1 MRLSRFSYN
10 ISTLIVLLVTF
21 SACTSVTPSFSQNV
35 NYTDGRSITREVEA
49 VHGLIAEKPLDALLR
64 AKRLTLYTER
74 TDEINT
80 LYQDAQSAVG
90 ELFFKAVENGTWDE
104 ALKIFRSLAALGHT
118 PTQWSEQ
125 KLIAAQRDKWKEK
138 KFDALIQDIARLSG
152 GVHDAPS
159 LETVRKMMKG
169 TVTVWVDRGMT
180 IEKGLGR
187 ADRMIGSGFFI
198 DANGYLITNYHV
210 IQSEVDPEYE
220 GFSRVYIKR
229 AENPTVR
236 IPAKVVGWDTIFDL
250 ALLKTEI
257 NPEVYFQLGSSE
269 DLNIGSRIYAI
280 GSPAGLEQTLTS
292 GIVSAQNR
300 RLLSLGSVLQI
311 DAPVNH
317 GSSGGP
323 IIDEAGRVQAIVFAG
338 LERNEGL
345 NFAIPVELLRLIL
358 PQLYAG
364 GETVHAW
371 MSCYGVSVKE
381 SPQQVAG
388 TELVYAVPGSSASVI
403 PAGAVI
409 THLNGRAV
417 PSLEAL
423 QAELMRLS
431 AGTIVKVSGY
441 APLHTP
447 STNDARSSGSGTDT
461 AGTTGNANV
470 STVPDADNRATGT
483 GKVNVSTA
491 PDAIGNSGNSA
502 SGIAHISTGNN
513 PSDTNIS
520 TGDTAGATS
529 DAAGN
534 MGRMERHE
542 HRWEKTRQDWYVQLE
557 ARPKQPAEQVYRK
570 DSRARAM
577 LPVYGIYLESAG
589 GKKSFRITEVIP
601 GSYADETGFS
611 AGDYLEIH
619 KMEVQKAEEALFT
632 RIYTKRRK
640 SAYIDTF
647 IDIWAYL
654 DNPSYF

>member
-1 MRLSRFSYN
+1 MRLGRFLYN
-10 ISTLIVLLVTF
+10 ISALIVLLVTF
-21 SACTSVTPSFSQNV
+21 GACTSVTPSFSQSV
-35 NYTDGRSITREVEA
+35 NYADGRSVTREIEA
-49 VHGLIAEKPLDALLR
+49 VRGLIAEKPLEALLR
-64 AKRLTLYTER
+64 AKRLTLYTEH

-80 LYQDAQSAVG
+80 LYQDSKSAV
-90 ELFFKAVENGTWDE
+90 EEVFFKAVENGTWDE
-104 ALKIFRSLAALGHT
+104 ALKIFRSLTALGHT
-118 PTQWSEQ
+118 PAQWSEQ

-138 KFDALIQDIARLSG
+138 KFDALIQDTARLSG

-236 IPAKVVGWDTIFDL
+236 IPAKVVGWDTTFDL

-381 SPQQVAG
+381 SPQQAAG

-417 PSLEAL
+417 PCLEAL
-423 QAELMRLS
+423 QVELMRLS

-441 APLHTP
+441 APLHTS
-447 STNDARSSGSGTDT
+447 STNDARSSGSDADT

-470 STVPDADNRATGT
+470 ST
-483 GKVNVSTA
+483 A
-491 PDAIGNSGNSA
+491 PDAIGSSGNSA
-502 SGIAHISTGNN
+502 VGTTH
-513 PSDTNIS
+513 IS

-529 DAAGN
+529 DAADN
-534 MGRMERHE
+534 MGGAERKE

-557 ARPKQPAEQVYRK
+557 ARPEQPAELVYRK

-577 LPVYGIYLESAG
+577 LPAYGMYLESAG

-640 SAYIDTF
+640 SAYLDTF
-647 IDIWAYL
+647 MDIWAYL

>member
-1 MRLSRFSYN
+1 MRLSRFSFN
-10 ISTLIVLLVTF
+10 ISALIVLVVTF
-21 SACTSVTPSFSQNV
+21 DACTSVTPSFSQSV
-35 NYTDGRSITREVEA
+35 DYTDGRSVTREIEA
-49 VHGLIAEKPLDALLR
+49 VRALIAEKPLDALLR
-64 AKRLTLYTER
+64 AKRLTLYTES
-74 TDEINT
+74 TGETNT
-80 LYQDAQSAVG
+80 LYQEVKSAV
-90 ELFFKAVENGTWDE
+90 EALFFKDVENGEWED
-104 ALKIFRSLAALGHT
+104 ALKLFRSLTALGEA
-118 PTQWSEQ
+118 PVQWTEQ
-125 KLIAAQRDKWKEK
+125 KLVSAQRNKWKEK
-138 KFDALIQDIARLSG
+138 KFDALIQATVRLSDRG
-152 GVHDAPS
+152 HDAPS
-159 LETVRKMMKG
+159 LETVREMMKG

-180 IEKGLGR
+180 IKKGLGM

-381 SPQQVAG
+381 SPQQEAG

-423 QAELMRLS
+423 QAELMRLA
-431 AGTIVKVSGY
+431 AGTIVKISGY
-441 APLHTP
+441 APLHT
-447 STNDARSSGSGTDT
+447 SAASGVLSPGTGTDA
-461 AGTTGNANV
+461 AGSTGNR
-470 STVPDADNRATGT
+470 AD
-483 GKVNVSTA
+483 STA
-491 PDAIGNSGNSA
+491 PDAIGNSGNSEA
-502 SGIAHISTGNN
+502 GIAHISTG
-513 PSDTNIS
+513 DTV
-520 TGDTAGATS
+520 GAPS

-534 MGRMERHE
+534 VGRAEWSE

-640 SAYIDTF
+640 SAYLDTF
-647 IDIWAYL
+647 MDIWAYL

>member
-1 MRLSRFSYN
+1 MRLGRFLYN
-10 ISTLIVLLVTF
+10 ISALIVLLVTF
-21 SACTSVTPSFSQNV
+21 GACTSVTPSFSQSV
-35 NYTDGRSITREVEA
+35 NYADGRSVTREIEA
-49 VHGLIAEKPLDALLR
+49 VRGLIAEKPLDALLR

-80 LYQDAQSAVG
+80 LYQDSKSAVE

-104 ALKIFRSLAALGHT
+104 ALKIFRSLTALGHT
-118 PTQWSEQ
+118 PAQWSEER
-125 KLIAAQRDKWKEK
+125 LVSAQRNKWKEK
-138 KFDALIQDIARLSG
+138 KFDALIQDTARLSG

-236 IPAKVVGWDTIFDL
+236 IPAKVVGWDTTFDL

-381 SPQQVAG
+381 SPQQTAG

-417 PSLEAL
+417 PCLEAL

-441 APLHTP
+441 APLHTS
-447 STNDARSSGSGTDT
+447 STNDARSSGSDADT

-470 STVPDADNRATGT
+470 ST
-483 GKVNVSTA
+483 A
-491 PDAIGNSGNSA
+491 PDAIGSSGNSA
-502 SGIAHISTGNN
+502 VGTAH
-513 PSDTNIS
+513 IS

-529 DAAGN
+529 DAADN
-534 MGRMERHE
+534 MGGAERKE

-557 ARPKQPAEQVYRK
+557 ARPEQPAELVYRK

-577 LPVYGIYLESAG
+577 LPAYGMYLESAG

-640 SAYIDTF
+640 SAYLDTF
-647 IDIWAYL
+647 MDIWAYL

>member
-1 MRLSRFSYN
+1 MRQSRFLYN
-10 ISTLIVLLVTF
+10 ISANISALVVLMVLF
-21 SACTSVTPSFSQNV
+21 GIFGACTSVTPSFSQNV
-35 NYTDGRSITREVEA
+35 DYTDGRSVIREIETVRS
-49 VHGLIAEKPLDALLR
+49 LIPEKPLDALLR
-64 AKRLTLYTER
+64 AQRLMLYSKNN
-74 TDEINT
+74 DET
-80 LYQDAQSAVG
+80 SVLYQEAHSAA
-90 ELFFKAVENGTWDE
+90 EKLFFKVVESGAWEE
-104 ALKIFRSLAALGHT
+104 AFKLFRSLTALGES
-118 PTQWSEQ
+118 PAQWTEQ
-125 KLIAAQRDKWKEK
+125 KLISAQRNKWKEK
-138 KFDALIQDIARLSG
+138 KFDALLQDTARLSD
-152 GVHDAPS
+152 GVNDAPS

-198 DANGYLITNYHV
+198 DANGYIITNYHV

-220 GFSRVYIKR
+220 GYSRVYIKR

-371 MSCYGVSVKE
+371 MSCYGVSVKA
-381 SPQQVAG
+381 SPQQEAG
-388 TELVYAVPGSSASVI
+388 TELVYAVPSSSAAVI

-417 PSLEAL
+417 PNLEAL
-423 QAELMRLS
+423 QSELMRLS

-441 APLHTP
+441 APV
-447 STNDARSSGSGTDT
+447 NDPTATGVVSAATDT
-461 AGTTGNANV
+461 AGSSASGTTDSSIANTAGSAATGAAGRLSDTGNKAIDTN
-470 STVPDADNRATGT
+470 TATGT
-483 GKVNVSTA
+483 
-491 PDAIGNSGNSA
+491 SGNASA
-502 SGIAHISTGNN
+502 
-513 PSDTNIS
+513 
-520 TGDTAGATS
+520 GDTARAMGGAIGT
-529 DAAGN
+529 
-534 MGRMERHE
+534 MGRAELGE

-557 ARPKQPAEQVYRK
+557 ARPKHPAELVYRK
-570 DSRARAM
+570 DNRARTM

-589 GKKSFRITEVIP
+589 GRKSFRITGVIP
-601 GSYADETGFS
+601 GSYADEAGFS
-611 AGDYLEIH
+611 AGDYLEIRD
-619 KMEVQKAEEALFT
+619 MEVQKAEEALFT

-640 SAYIDTF
+640 SAYLDTF
-647 IDIWAYL
+647 MDIWAYL

>member
-1 MRLSRFSYN
+1 MRLGRFSYN
-10 ISTLIVLLVTF
+10 ISALIVLLVTF
-21 SACTSVTPSFSQNV
+21 GACTSVTPSFSQSV
-35 NYTDGRSITREVEA
+35 NYADGRSVTREIEA
-49 VHGLIAEKPLDALLR
+49 VRGLIAEQPLDALLR

-80 LYQDAQSAVG
+80 LYQDSKSAVE

-104 ALKIFRSLAALGHT
+104 ALKIFRSLTALGHT
-118 PTQWSEQ
+118 PAQWSEE
-125 KLIAAQRDKWKEK
+125 KLVSAQRNKWKEK
-138 KFDALIQDIARLSG
+138 KFDALIQDTARLSG

-236 IPAKVVGWDTIFDL
+236 IPAKVVGWDTTFDL

-381 SPQQVAG
+381 SPQQTAG

-441 APLHTP
+441 APLHTS
-447 STNDARSSGSGTDT
+447 STNDARPSGSGADT
-461 AGTTGNANV
+461 TGTTGNANV
-470 STVPDADNRATGT
+470 ST
-483 GKVNVSTA
+483 A
-491 PDAIGNSGNSA
+491 PDAIGSSGNSA
-502 SGIAHISTGNN
+502 VGTAH
-513 PSDTNIS
+513 IS

-529 DAAGN
+529 DAVGN
-534 MGRMERHE
+534 MSGAERKE

-557 ARPKQPAEQVYRK
+557 TRPEQPAELVYRK

-577 LPVYGIYLESAG
+577 LPVYGMYLESAG

-640 SAYIDTF
+640 SAYLDTF
-647 IDIWAYL
+647 MDIWAYL

>member
-1 MRLSRFSYN
+1 MRLGRFLYN
-10 ISTLIVLLVTF
+10 ISALIVLLVTF
-21 SACTSVTPSFSQNV
+21 GACTSVTPSFSQSV
-35 NYTDGRSITREVEA
+35 NYADGRSVTREIEA
-49 VHGLIAEKPLDALLR
+49 VRGLIAEKPLEALLR
-64 AKRLTLYTER
+64 AKRLTLYTEH

-80 LYQDAQSAVG
+80 LYQDSKSAV
-90 ELFFKAVENGTWDE
+90 EEVFFKAVENGTWDE
-104 ALKIFRSLAALGHT
+104 ALKIFRSLTVLGHT
-118 PTQWSEQ
+118 PAQWSEQ

-138 KFDALIQDIARLSG
+138 KFDALIQDTARLSG

-236 IPAKVVGWDTIFDL
+236 IPAKVVGWDTTFDL

-257 NPEVYFQLGSSE
+257 NPEVYFQLASSE

-323 IIDEAGRVQAIVFAG
+323 LIDEAGRVQAIVFAG

-381 SPQQVAG
+381 SPQQAAG

-417 PSLEAL
+417 PCLEAL

-441 APLHTP
+441 APLHTS
-447 STNDARSSGSGTDT
+447 STNDARSSGSDADT

-470 STVPDADNRATGT
+470 ST
-483 GKVNVSTA
+483 A
-491 PDAIGNSGNSA
+491 PDAIGSSGNSA
-502 SGIAHISTGNN
+502 VGTTH
-513 PSDTNIS
+513 IS

-534 MGRMERHE
+534 MGGAERKE

-557 ARPKQPAEQVYRK
+557 TRPEQPAELVYRK

-577 LPVYGIYLESAG
+577 LPAYGMYLESAG

-611 AGDYLEIH
+611 AGDYLEIY

-640 SAYIDTF
+640 SAYLDTF
-647 IDIWAYL
+647 MDIWAYL

>member
-1 MRLSRFSYN
+1 
-10 ISTLIVLLVTF
+10 
-21 SACTSVTPSFSQNV
+21 
-35 NYTDGRSITREVEA
+35 
-49 VHGLIAEKPLDALLR
+49 
-64 AKRLTLYTER
+64 
-74 TDEINT
+74 
-80 LYQDAQSAVG
+80 
-90 ELFFKAVENGTWDE
+90 
-104 ALKIFRSLAALGHT
+104 
-118 PTQWSEQ
+118 
-125 KLIAAQRDKWKEK
+125 
-138 KFDALIQDIARLSG
+138 
-152 GVHDAPS
+152 
-159 LETVRKMMKG
+159 
-169 TVTVWVDRGMT
+169 
-180 IEKGLGR
+180 
-187 ADRMIGSGFFI
+187 MIGSGFFI

-236 IPAKVVGWDTIFDL
+236 IPAKVVGWDTTFDL

-381 SPQQVAG
+381 SPQQAAG

-441 APLHTP
+441 APLHTS
-447 STNDARSSGSGTDT
+447 STNDARPSGSGADT
-461 AGTTGNANV
+461 TGTTGNANV
-470 STVPDADNRATGT
+470 ST
-483 GKVNVSTA
+483 A
-491 PDAIGNSGNSA
+491 PDAIGSSGNSA
-502 SGIAHISTGNN
+502 VGTTH
-513 PSDTNIS
+513 IS

-534 MGRMERHE
+534 MGGAERKE

-557 ARPKQPAEQVYRK
+557 TRPEQPAELVYRK

-577 LPVYGIYLESAG
+577 LPAYGMYLESAG

-640 SAYIDTF
+640 SAYLDTF
-647 IDIWAYL
+647 MDIWAYL

>member
-1 MRLSRFSYN
+1 MRLGRFLYN
-10 ISTLIVLLVTF
+10 ISALIVLLVTF
-21 SACTSVTPSFSQNV
+21 GACTSVTPSFSQSV
-35 NYTDGRSITREVEA
+35 NYADGRSVTREIEA
-49 VHGLIAEKPLDALLR
+49 VRGLIAEKPLDALLR

-80 LYQDAQSAVG
+80 LYQDSKSAV
-90 ELFFKAVENGTWDE
+90 EEVFFKAVENGTWDE
-104 ALKIFRSLAALGHT
+104 ALKIFRSLTVLGHT
-118 PTQWSEQ
+118 PVQWSEQ

-138 KFDALIQDIARLSG
+138 KFDALIQDTARLSG

-236 IPAKVVGWDTIFDL
+236 IPAKVVGWDTTFDL

-381 SPQQVAG
+381 SPQQTAG

-441 APLHTP
+441 APLHTS
-447 STNDARSSGSGTDT
+447 STNDARPSGSGADT
-461 AGTTGNANV
+461 TGTTGNANV
-470 STVPDADNRATGT
+470 ST
-483 GKVNVSTA
+483 A
-491 PDAIGNSGNSA
+491 PDAIGSSGNSA
-502 SGIAHISTGNN
+502 VGTTH
-513 PSDTNIS
+513 IS

-529 DAAGN
+529 DAADN
-534 MGRMERHE
+534 MGGAERKE

-557 ARPKQPAEQVYRK
+557 ARSKQPAELVYRK

-577 LPVYGIYLESAG
+577 LPVYGMYLESAG

-640 SAYIDTF
+640 SAYLDTF

>member
-1 MRLSRFSYN
+1 MRLIRFSYN
-10 ISTLIVLLVTF
+10 ISVLIVLVVTF
-21 SACTSVTPSFSQNV
+21 GACTSVTSSFPQSI
-35 NYTDGRSITREVEA
+35 NYTDGRSVIREIEA
-49 VHGLIAEKPLDALLR
+49 IRGLIAEKPLDALLQT
-64 AKRLTLYTER
+64 KRLLLYSESTG
-74 TDEINT
+74 EINA
-80 LYQDAQSAVG
+80 LYQESKSAV
-90 ELFFKAVENGTWDE
+90 EKLFFEAVENGTWDE
-104 ALKIFRSLAALGHT
+104 ALKIFRSLTALGHT
-118 PTQWSEQ
+118 PAQWSEQ
-125 KLIAAQRDKWKEK
+125 KLIAAQRDKWKTK
-138 KFDALIQDIARLSG
+138 KFDALIQDIARLSD

-220 GFSRVYIKR
+220 GYSRVYIKR

-371 MSCYGVSVKE
+371 MSCYGVSAKE
-381 SPQQVAG
+381 SPQQDAG

-417 PSLEAL
+417 PTLEAL
-423 QAELMRLS
+423 QSDLMRLS

-441 APLHTP
+441 APVHAP
-447 STNDARSSGSGTDT
+447 AAISSGSDIAANISTAPNAAGRLDTDT
-461 AGTTGNANV
+461 AGCIGNANV
-470 STVPDADNRATGT
+470 
-483 GKVNVSTA
+483 
-491 PDAIGNSGNSA
+491 
-502 SGIAHISTGNN
+502 
-513 PSDTNIS
+513 S
-520 TGDTAGATS
+520 TGDTAGAMS
-529 DAAGN
+529 DSAGN
-534 MGRMERHE
+534 RSRVERSE

-557 ARPKQPAEQVYRK
+557 SRPKQPAELVYRK
-570 DSRARAM
+570 DSRARTM

-611 AGDYLEIH
+611 AGDYLEIRS
-619 KMEVQKAEEALFT
+619 MEVQKDEEALFT

-640 SAYIDTF
+640 SAYLDTF

>member
-1 MRLSRFSYN
+1 MRLSRFLYN
-10 ISTLIVLLVTF
+10 ISVLIVLLVTF
-21 SACTSVTPSFSQNV
+21 GACTSVTPAFSQSV
-35 NYTDGRSITREVEA
+35 NYTDGRSVIREIEA
-49 VHGLIAEKPLDALLR
+49 VRGLIAEKPLDALLR

-80 LYQDAQSAVG
+80 LYQDAQSAVE
-90 ELFFKAVENGTWDE
+90 ELFFRAVENGTWDE
-104 ALKIFRSLAALGHT
+104 ALKIFRSLTALGHT
-118 PTQWSEQ
+118 PAQWTEHR
-125 KLIAAQRDKWKEK
+125 LIAAQRDKWKEK
-138 KFDALIQDIARLSG
+138 KFDALIQDIARLSD

-236 IPAKVVGWDTIFDL
+236 IPAKVVGWDTTFDL

-364 GETVHAW
+364 GETVHA
-371 MSCYGVSVKE
+371 
-381 SPQQVAG
+381 
-388 TELVYAVPGSSASVI
+388 
-403 PAGAVI
+403 
-409 THLNGRAV
+409 
-417 PSLEAL
+417 
-423 QAELMRLS
+423 
-431 AGTIVKVSGY
+431 
-441 APLHTP
+441 
-447 STNDARSSGSGTDT
+447 
-461 AGTTGNANV
+461 
-470 STVPDADNRATGT
+470 
-483 GKVNVSTA
+483 
-491 PDAIGNSGNSA
+491 
-502 SGIAHISTGNN
+502 
-513 PSDTNIS
+513 
-520 TGDTAGATS
+520 
-529 DAAGN
+529 
-534 MGRMERHE
+534 
-542 HRWEKTRQDWYVQLE
+542 
-557 ARPKQPAEQVYRK
+557 
-570 DSRARAM
+570 
-577 LPVYGIYLESAG
+577 
-589 GKKSFRITEVIP
+589 
-601 GSYADETGFS
+601 
-611 AGDYLEIH
+611 
-619 KMEVQKAEEALFT
+619 
-632 RIYTKRRK
+632 
-640 SAYIDTF
+640 
-647 IDIWAYL
+647 
-654 DNPSYF
+654 

>member
-1 MRLSRFSYN
+1 MRLSRFSFN
-10 ISTLIVLLVTF
+10 IYALIVLVVTF
-21 SACTSVTPSFSQNV
+21 DACTSVTPSFSQSV
-35 NYTDGRSITREVEA
+35 DYTDGRSVTREIEA
-49 VHGLIAEKPLDALLR
+49 VRALIAEKPLDALLR
-64 AKRLTLYTER
+64 AKRLTLYTES
-74 TDEINT
+74 TGETNT
-80 LYQDAQSAVG
+80 LYQESKSAV
-90 ELFFKAVENGTWDE
+90 EALFFKDVENGEWED
-104 ALKIFRSLAALGHT
+104 ALKLFRSLTALGEA
-118 PTQWSEQ
+118 PVQWTEQ
-125 KLIAAQRDKWKEK
+125 KLVSAQRNKWKEK
-138 KFDALIQDIARLSG
+138 KFDALIQATARLSDG
-152 GVHDAPS
+152 GHDAPS

-180 IEKGLGR
+180 IKKGLGM

-381 SPQQVAG
+381 SPQQEAG

-423 QAELMRLS
+423 QTELMRL
-431 AGTIVKVSGY
+431 ATGTIVKISGY
-441 APLHTP
+441 APLHT
-447 STNDARSSGSGTDT
+447 SAASGVLSHGTGTDA
-461 AGTTGNANV
+461 AGSTGNR
-470 STVPDADNRATGT
+470 AD
-483 GKVNVSTA
+483 STA
-491 PDAIGNSGNSA
+491 PDAIGNSGNSEA
-502 SGIAHISTGNN
+502 GIAHISTG
-513 PSDTNIS
+513 DTVG
-520 TGDTAGATS
+520 TTS
-529 DAAGN
+529 EAAGN
-534 MGRMERHE
+534 MGGAEQRE

-640 SAYIDTF
+640 SAYLDTF
-647 IDIWAYL
+647 MDIWAYL

>member
-1 MRLSRFSYN
+1 MRVSRFSYN
-10 ISTLIVLLVTF
+10 ISALIVLLVTF
-21 SACTSVTPSFSQNV
+21 GACTSVTPSFPQSV
-35 NYTDGRSITREVEA
+35 NYTDGRSVTREIEA
-49 VHGLIAEKPLDALLR
+49 VRGLIAEKPLDGLLR

-80 LYQDAQSAVG
+80 LYQDAQSAVE
-90 ELFFKAVENGTWDE
+90 ELFFKTVENGTWDE
-104 ALKIFRSLAALGHT
+104 ALKIFRSLTALGYT
-118 PTQWSEQ
+118 PAQWSEQ
-125 KLIAAQRDKWKEK
+125 KVIAAQRAKWKEK
-138 KFDALIQDIARLSG
+138 KFDALIQDTARLSG

-236 IPAKVVGWDTIFDL
+236 IPAKVVGWDTTFDL

-300 RLLSLGSVLQI
+300 RFLSLGSVLQI

-381 SPQQVAG
+381 TPQQAAG

-403 PAGAVI
+403 PAGTVI

-447 STNDARSSGSGTDT
+447 STNDARPSGSGAD
-461 AGTTGNANV
+461 AAATTGNA
-470 STVPDADNRATGT
+470 
-483 GKVNVSTA
+483 NVSTA
-491 PDAIGNSGNSA
+491 PDAIGNSGNSVA
-502 SGIAHISTGNN
+502 GTAHISTG
-513 PSDTNIS
+513 DM
-520 TGDTAGATS
+520 AGSTS

-534 MGRMERHE
+534 MGGTERNE

-557 ARPKQPAEQVYRK
+557 ARSKQPAELVYRK
-570 DSRARAM
+570 DSHARAM
-577 LPVYGIYLESAG
+577 LPVYGMYLESAG

-640 SAYIDTF
+640 SAYLDTF
-647 IDIWAYL
+647 MDIWAYL

>member
-1 MRLSRFSYN
+1 MRLSRVLYK
-10 ISTLIVLLVTF
+10 ISSLSIVLLFTF
-21 SACTSVTPSFSQNV
+21 GACASVTPSFPPSID
-35 NYTDGRSITREVEA
+35 YTDGRSVIREIETVRS
-49 VHGLIAEKPLDALLR
+49 LIAEKPLEALLR
-64 AKRLTLYTER
+64 AKRLTLYSESSN
-74 TDEINT
+74 EISS
-80 LYQDAQSAVG
+80 LYREAETATQK
-90 ELFFKAVENGTWDE
+90 LFFDAVENATWEE
-104 ALKIFRSLAALGHT
+104 ALKIFRSLTALGHT
-118 PTQWSEQ
+118 PEQWSEQ
-125 KLIAAQRDKWKEK
+125 KLTTAQREQWKEK
-138 KFDALIQDIARLSG
+138 KFDALIQNTARPSDG
-152 GVHDAPS
+152 MNDAPS
-159 LETVRKMMKG
+159 LETVRRMMQG
-169 TVTVWVDRGMT
+169 VVTVWVDRGMT

-198 DANGYLITNYHV
+198 DANGYLITNHHV

-220 GFSRVYIKR
+220 GYSRVYIKLP
-229 AENPTVR
+229 ENPTVR

-269 DLNIGSRIYAI
+269 DLNTGSRIYAI

-371 MSCYGVSVKE
+371 MSCYGISVKE
-381 SPQQVAG
+381 SPQQEAG
-388 TELVYAVPGSSASVI
+388 TELVYAVPGSSASAV
-403 PAGAVI
+403 PTGALI

-417 PSLEAL
+417 PNLEAL
-423 QAELMRLS
+423 QSELMRLS
-431 AGTIVKVSGY
+431 AGTIVKLSGY
-441 APLHTP
+441 EPAKGKVF
-447 STNDARSSGSGTDT
+447 SSGSGTD
-461 AGTTGNANV
+461 
-470 STVPDADNRATGT
+470 
-483 GKVNVSTA
+483 
-491 PDAIGNSGNSA
+491 AIGSSG
-502 SGIAHISTGNN
+502 GVVGNVGTAVN
-513 PSDTNIS
+513 R
-520 TGDTAGATS
+520 TGDTAGSTGNTIGS
-529 DAAGN
+529 SGTTGDVTGGAGQEDHSW
-534 MGRMERHE
+534 G
-542 HRWEKTRQDWYVQLE
+542 KTRQDWYVQLE
-557 ARPKQPAEQVYRK
+557 ARPQQPAELVYRK

-577 LPVYGIYLESAG
+577 LPLYGIYLESAG
-589 GKKSFRITEVIP
+589 GKKAFRITDVIP

-611 AGDYLEIH
+611 AGDYLEIRT
-619 KMEVQKAEEALFT
+619 MEVQKAQEAVYT
-632 RIYTKRRK
+632 QIYTKRRK
-640 SAYIDTF
+640 SAYLDTF

>member
-1 MRLSRFSYN
+1 MRLGRFLYN
-10 ISTLIVLLVTF
+10 ISALIVLLVTF
-21 SACTSVTPSFSQNV
+21 GACTSVTPSFSQSV
-35 NYTDGRSITREVEA
+35 NYADGRSVTREIEA
-49 VHGLIAEKPLDALLR
+49 VRGLIAEKPLDALLR

-80 LYQDAQSAVG
+80 LYQDSKSAVE
-90 ELFFKAVENGTWDE
+90 ELFFKAVENGIWDE
-104 ALKIFRSLAALGHT
+104 ALKIFRSLTVLGHT
-118 PTQWSEQ
+118 PAQWSEE
-125 KLIAAQRDKWKEK
+125 KLVSAQRDKWKEK
-138 KFDALIQDIARLSG
+138 KFDALIQDTVRLSD

-236 IPAKVVGWDTIFDL
+236 IPAKVVGWDTTFDL

-381 SPQQVAG
+381 SPQQTAG

-403 PAGAVI
+403 PAGALI

-441 APLHTP
+441 APLHTS
-447 STNDARSSGSGTDT
+447 STNDARPSGSGADT
-461 AGTTGNANV
+461 TGTTGNANV
-470 STVPDADNRATGT
+470 ST
-483 GKVNVSTA
+483 A
-491 PDAIGNSGNSA
+491 PDAIGSSGNSA
-502 SGIAHISTGNN
+502 VGTTH
-513 PSDTNIS
+513 IS

-529 DAAGN
+529 DAADN
-534 MGRMERHE
+534 MGGAERKE

-557 ARPKQPAEQVYRK
+557 ARPEQPAELVYRK

-577 LPVYGIYLESAG
+577 LPAYGMYLESAG

-640 SAYIDTF
+640 SAYLDTF
-647 IDIWAYL
+647 MDIWAYL

>member
-1 MRLSRFSYN
+1 MKRPSLLLS
-10 ISTLIVLLVTF
+10 VLLIELVCF
-21 SACTSVTPSFSQNV
+21 CSCTTVTPPSSV
-35 NYTDGRSITREVEA
+35 DYTDGRSVIREIETVRD
-49 VHGLIAEKPLDALLR
+49 LIEEKPLEALLR
-64 AKRLTLYTER
+64 AKRLTLYSESM
-74 TDEINT
+74 DDINV
-80 LYQDAQSAVG
+80 LYQETELAV
-90 ELFFKAVENGTWDE
+90 EKLFFDAVDNGTWAE
-104 ALKIFRSLAALGHT
+104 ALKIFRSLAALGNA

-125 KLIAAQRDKWKEK
+125 KLMSAQRDKWKEK
-138 KFDALIQDIARLSG
+138 KFDALIQDTVRLSG

-169 TVTVWVDRGMT
+169 VVTVWVDRGMT

-220 GFSRVYIKR
+220 GYSRVYVKL

-236 IPAKVVGWDTIFDL
+236 IPAKVVGWDTVFDL

-269 DLNIGSRIYAI
+269 DLNTGSRIYAI

-358 PQLYAG
+358 PQLYTG
-364 GETVHAW
+364 GEIVHAW

-381 SPQQVAG
+381 APQQVAG
-388 TELVYAVPGSSASVI
+388 TELVYAVPGSSASAI
-403 PAGAVI
+403 PVGALI

-417 PSLEAL
+417 PDLEAL

-431 AGTIVKVSGY
+431 AGTIVKLSGY
-441 APLHTP
+441 APIPAGIANEAHASALDVD
-447 STNDARSSGSGTDT
+447 TNRS
-461 AGTTGNANV
+461 
-470 STVPDADNRATGT
+470 ADNAMKMTGE
-483 GKVNVSTA
+483 A
-491 PDAIGNSGNSA
+491 ADSG
-502 SGIAHISTGNN
+502 
-513 PSDTNIS
+513 
-520 TGDTAGATS
+520 AGAQQ
-529 DAAGN
+529 
-534 MGRMERHE
+534 RE
-542 HRWEKTRQDWYVQLE
+542 HSWDKTRQDWYVQLE
-557 ARPKQPAEQVYRK
+557 VRPQQPAELVYQK
-570 DSRARAM
+570 DSCARAM
-577 LPVYGIYLESAG
+577 LPLYGIYLESAG
-589 GKKSFRITEVIP
+589 GKKKFRITDVIP

-619 KMEVQKAEEALFT
+619 KMEVQKDEEAVYT
-632 RIYTKRRK
+632 QIYTKRRK
-640 SAYIDTF
+640 SAYLDTF

>member
-1 MRLSRFSYN
+1 MRLGRFSYN
-10 ISTLIVLLVTF
+10 ISALIVLLVTF
-21 SACTSVTPSFSQNV
+21 GACTSVTPSFSQSV
-35 NYTDGRSITREVEA
+35 NYADGRSVTREIEA
-49 VHGLIAEKPLDALLR
+49 VRGLIAEKPLDALLR

-80 LYQDAQSAVG
+80 LYQDSKSAVE

-104 ALKIFRSLAALGHT
+104 ALKIFRSLTALGHT
-118 PTQWSEQ
+118 PAQWSEE
-125 KLIAAQRDKWKEK
+125 KLVSAQRNKWKEK
-138 KFDALIQDIARLSG
+138 KFDALIQDTARLSG

-236 IPAKVVGWDTIFDL
+236 IPAKVVGWDTTFDL

-381 SPQQVAG
+381 SPQQAAG

-417 PSLEAL
+417 PCLEAL

-441 APLHTP
+441 APLHTS
-447 STNDARSSGSGTDT
+447 STNDARSSGSDTDT

-470 STVPDADNRATGT
+470 ST
-483 GKVNVSTA
+483 A
-491 PDAIGNSGNSA
+491 PDAIDSSGNSA
-502 SGIAHISTGNN
+502 VGTTH
-513 PSDTNIS
+513 IS

-529 DAAGN
+529 DAVGN
-534 MGRMERHE
+534 MGGAERKE

-557 ARPKQPAEQVYRK
+557 TRPEQPAELVYRK

-577 LPVYGIYLESAG
+577 LPVYGMYLESAG

-640 SAYIDTF
+640 SAYLDTF
-647 IDIWAYL
+647 MDIWAYL

>member
-1 MRLSRFSYN
+1 MRVRLSRFSYN
-10 ISTLIVLLVTF
+10 ISALIVLLVTF
-21 SACTSVTPSFSQNV
+21 GACTSVTPSFPQSV
-35 NYTDGRSITREVEA
+35 NYTDGRSVTREIEA
-49 VHGLIAEKPLDALLR
+49 VRGLIAEKPLDGLLR

-80 LYQDAQSAVG
+80 LYQDAQSAVE
-90 ELFFKAVENGTWDE
+90 ELFFKTVENGTWDE
-104 ALKIFRSLAALGHT
+104 ALKIFRSLTALGYT
-118 PTQWSEQ
+118 PAQWSEQ
-125 KLIAAQRDKWKEK
+125 KVIAAQRAKWKEK
-138 KFDALIQDIARLSG
+138 KFDALIQDTARLSG

-236 IPAKVVGWDTIFDL
+236 IPAKVVGWDTTFDL

-300 RLLSLGSVLQI
+300 RFLSLGSVLQI

-381 SPQQVAG
+381 SPQQAAG

-447 STNDARSSGSGTDT
+447 STNDARPSGSGAD
-461 AGTTGNANV
+461 AAATTGNA
-470 STVPDADNRATGT
+470 
-483 GKVNVSTA
+483 NVSTA
-491 PDAIGNSGNSA
+491 PDAIGSSGNSA
-502 SGIAHISTGNN
+502 SGTDAADNARKVS
-513 PSDTNIS
+513 IS

-534 MGRMERHE
+534 MSGAERSE

-557 ARPKQPAEQVYRK
+557 ARSKQPAELVYRK
-570 DSRARAM
+570 DSHARAM
-577 LPVYGIYLESAG
+577 LPVYGMYLESAG

-640 SAYIDTF
+640 SAYLDTF
-647 IDIWAYL
+647 MDIWAYL

>member
-1 MRLSRFSYN
+1 MRLGRFSYN

-21 SACTSVTPSFSQNV
+21 GACTSVTPSFSQSV
-35 NYTDGRSITREVEA
+35 NYADGRSVTREIEA
-49 VHGLIAEKPLDALLR
+49 VRGLIAEKPLDALLR

-80 LYQDAQSAVG
+80 LYQDSKSAVE

-104 ALKIFRSLAALGHT
+104 ALKIFRSLAVLGHT
-118 PTQWSEQ
+118 PAQWSEE
-125 KLIAAQRDKWKEK
+125 KLVSAQRDKWKEK
-138 KFDALIQDIARLSG
+138 KFDALIQDTARLSG

-236 IPAKVVGWDTIFDL
+236 IPAKVVGWDTTFDL

-381 SPQQVAG
+381 SPQQEAG

-423 QAELMRLS
+423 QAELMRL
-431 AGTIVKVSGY
+431 ATGTIVKISGY
-441 APLHTP
+441 APLHT
-447 STNDARSSGSGTDT
+447 SAASGVLSPGTGTDA
-461 AGTTGNANV
+461 AG
-470 STVPDADNRATGT
+470 
-483 GKVNVSTA
+483 
-491 PDAIGNSGNSA
+491 
-502 SGIAHISTGNN
+502 STGNRA
-513 PSDTNIS
+513 DS
-520 TGDTAGATS
+520 TGDTVGTTS
-529 DAAGN
+529 EAAGN
-534 MGRMERHE
+534 MGGAEQRE
-542 HRWEKTRQDWYVQLE
+542 HRWEKIRQDWYVQLE
-557 ARPKQPAEQVYRK
+557 ARPKQPAELVYQK
-570 DSRARAM
+570 DSKARAM
-577 LPVYGIYLESAG
+577 LPAYGIYLESAG
-589 GKKSFRITEVIP
+589 GKKSFRITEVVP

-640 SAYIDTF
+640 SAYLDTF
-647 IDIWAYL
+647 MDIWAYL

>member
-1 MRLSRFSYN
+1 MRLSRFLYN
-10 ISTLIVLLVTF
+10 ISALIVLLVTF
-21 SACTSVTPSFSQNV
+21 GACTSVTPSFSQSV
-35 NYTDGRSITREVEA
+35 NYTDGRSVIREIEA
-49 VHGLIAEKPLDALLR
+49 VRGLIAEKPLDALLR

-80 LYQDAQSAVG
+80 LYQDSTSAVE
-90 ELFFKAVENGTWDE
+90 ELFFRAVENGTWDE
-104 ALKIFRSLAALGHT
+104 ALKIFRSLTALGHT
-118 PTQWSEQ
+118 PAQWSEE
-125 KLIAAQRDKWKEK
+125 KLVSAQRNKWKEK
-138 KFDALIQDIARLSG
+138 KFDALVQDSARLSD

-229 AENPTVR
+229 AENSTVR
-236 IPAKVVGWDTIFDL
+236 IPAKVVGWDTTFDL

-381 SPQQVAG
+381 SPQQEAG

-403 PAGAVI
+403 PAGTVI

-431 AGTIVKVSGY
+431 AGTIVKISGY
-441 APLHTP
+441 APLHTSSANNAHP
-447 STNDARSSGSGTDT
+447 SGSGTD
-461 AGTTGNANV
+461 AAATTGNANA
-470 STVPDADNRATGT
+470 STM
-483 GKVNVSTA
+483 
-491 PDAIGNSGNSA
+491 PDAIGNMG
-502 SGIAHISTGNN
+502 
-513 PSDTNIS
+513 
-520 TGDTAGATS
+520 GAEQ
-529 DAAGN
+529 G
-534 MGRMERHE
+534 E
-542 HRWEKTRQDWYVQLE
+542 HHWEKTRQDWYVQLE
-557 ARPKQPAEQVYRK
+557 ARPKQPAELVYRK
-570 DSRARAM
+570 DNRARAM
-577 LPVYGIYLESAG
+577 LPVYGMYLESAG
-589 GKKSFRITEVIP
+589 GRKAFRITEVIP

-611 AGDYLEIH
+611 AGDYLEIRD
-619 KMEVQKAEEALFT
+619 MEVQKAEDALFT

-640 SAYIDTF
+640 SAYLDTF
-647 IDIWAYL
+647 MDIWAYL

>member
-1 MRLSRFSYN
+1 MKRSLFLLS
-10 ISTLIVLLVTF
+10 ILLLALF
-21 SACTSVTPSFSQNV
+21 CFYACTTVSPSFPPSV
-35 NYTDGRSITREVEA
+35 DYTDGRSVMREIEV
-49 VHGLIAEKPLDALLR
+49 VRGLMSEKPLDGLLR
-64 AKRLTLYTER
+64 AKRLTLYTES

-80 LYQDAQSAVG
+80 LYQDAQSAVE

-104 ALKIFRSLAALGHT
+104 ALKIFRSLTALGHT
-118 PTQWSEQ
+118 PAQWSEE
-125 KLIAAQRDKWKEK
+125 KLVSAQRNKWKEK
-138 KFDALIQDIARLSG
+138 KFDALIQDTARLSG

-236 IPAKVVGWDTIFDL
+236 IPAKVVGWDTTFDL

-364 GETVHAW
+364 GEIVHAW

-381 SPQQVAG
+381 SPQQAAG

-403 PAGAVI
+403 PAGALI
-409 THLNGRAV
+409 THLNERAV
-417 PSLEAL
+417 SSLEAL

-441 APLHTP
+441 APLHIPAANATRP
-447 STNDARSSGSGTDT
+447 TGSDI
-461 AGTTGNANV
+461 AANV
-470 STVPDADNRATGT
+470 SIVPDA
-483 GKVNVSTA
+483 
-491 PDAIGNSGNSA
+491 IA
-502 SGIAHISTGNN
+502 SSTGNTEN
-513 PSDTNIS
+513 AIGSSDHSAGNTANIS
-520 TGDTAGATS
+520 TGDTAGTTS

-534 MGRMERHE
+534 MGRAEVGDHC
-542 HRWEKTRQDWYVQLE
+542 WEKTRQDWYVQLE
-557 ARPKQPAEQVYRK
+557 ARPKQPAELVYRK
-570 DSRARAM
+570 DRRARAM
-577 LPVYGIYLESAG
+577 LPVYGMYLENAG

-619 KMEVQKAEEALFT
+619 KMEVQKAEEVLFT

-640 SAYIDTF
+640 SAYLDTF

>member
-10 ISTLIVLLVTF
+10 ISALIVLLVTF
-21 SACTSVTPSFSQNV
+21 GACTSVTPSFPQSV
-35 NYTDGRSITREVEA
+35 NYTDGRSVTREIEA
-49 VHGLIAEKPLDALLR
+49 VRGLIAEKPLDGLLR

-80 LYQDAQSAVG
+80 LYQDAQSAVE
-90 ELFFKAVENGTWDE
+90 ELFFKTVENGTWDE
-104 ALKIFRSLAALGHT
+104 ALKIFRSLTALEYT
-118 PTQWSEQ
+118 PAQWSEQ
-125 KLIAAQRDKWKEK
+125 KVIAAQRAKWKEK
-138 KFDALIQDIARLSG
+138 KFDALIQDTARLSG

-236 IPAKVVGWDTIFDL
+236 IPAKVVGWDTTFDL

-300 RLLSLGSVLQI
+300 RFLSLGSVLQI

-381 SPQQVAG
+381 SSQQAAG

-447 STNDARSSGSGTDT
+447 STNDARPSGSGAD
-461 AGTTGNANV
+461 AAATTGNA
-470 STVPDADNRATGT
+470 
-483 GKVNVSTA
+483 NVSTA
-491 PDAIGNSGNSA
+491 PDAIGSSGNSA
-502 SGIAHISTGNN
+502 AGTAH
-513 PSDTNIS
+513 IS

-534 MGRMERHE
+534 MSGAERSE

-557 ARPKQPAEQVYRK
+557 ARSKQPAELVYRK
-570 DSRARAM
+570 DSHARAM
-577 LPVYGIYLESAG
+577 LPVYGMYLESAG

-640 SAYIDTF
+640 SAYLDTF
-647 IDIWAYL
+647 MDIWAYL

>member
-10 ISTLIVLLVTF
+10 ISVLIVLLVTF
-21 SACTSVTPSFSQNV
+21 GACTSVTPSFPQSI
-35 NYTDGRSITREVEA
+35 NYTDGRSVTREIEA
-49 VHGLIAEKPLDALLR
+49 VRGLIAEKPLDGLLR

-80 LYQDAQSAVG
+80 LYQDAQSAVE
-90 ELFFKAVENGTWDE
+90 ELFFKTVENGTWDE
-104 ALKIFRSLAALGHT
+104 ALKIFRSLTALGYT
-118 PTQWSEQ
+118 PAQWSEQ
-125 KLIAAQRDKWKEK
+125 KVIAAQRDKWKEK
-138 KFDALIQDIARLSG
+138 KFDALIQDSARLSG

-180 IEKGLGR
+180 IEKGVGR

-236 IPAKVVGWDTIFDL
+236 IPAKVVGWDTTFDL

-300 RLLSLGSVLQI
+300 RFVSLGSVLQI

-381 SPQQVAG
+381 SPQQAAG

-447 STNDARSSGSGTDT
+447 STNDARPSGSGAD
-461 AGTTGNANV
+461 AAATTGNA
-470 STVPDADNRATGT
+470 
-483 GKVNVSTA
+483 NVSTA
-491 PDAIGNSGNSA
+491 PDAIGSSGNSA
-502 SGIAHISTGNN
+502 AGTAH
-513 PSDTNIS
+513 IS

-534 MGRMERHE
+534 MSGAERSE

-557 ARPKQPAEQVYRK
+557 ARPKQPAELVYRK
-570 DSRARAM
+570 DSHARAM
-577 LPVYGIYLESAG
+577 LPVYGMYLESAG

-619 KMEVQKAEEALFT
+619 KMEVQKAEEALYT
-632 RIYTKRRK
+632 QIYTKRRK
-640 SAYIDTF
+640 SAYLDTF
-647 IDIWAYL
+647 MDIWAYL

>member
-1 MRLSRFSYN
+1 MRLSRFLYN
-10 ISTLIVLLVTF
+10 ISALIVLLVTF
-21 SACTSVTPSFSQNV
+21 GACTSVTPSFSQSV
-35 NYTDGRSITREVEA
+35 NYTDGRSVIREIEA
-49 VHGLIAEKPLDALLR
+49 VRGLIAEKPLDALLR

-80 LYQDAQSAVG
+80 LYQDSKSAVE
-90 ELFFKAVENGTWDE
+90 ELFFRAVENGTWDE
-104 ALKIFRSLAALGHT
+104 ALKIFRSLTALGHT
-118 PTQWSEQ
+118 PAQWSEE
-125 KLIAAQRDKWKEK
+125 KLVSAQRNKWKEK
-138 KFDALIQDIARLSG
+138 KFDALIQDSARLSD

-236 IPAKVVGWDTIFDL
+236 IPAKVVGWDTTFDL

-364 GETVHAW
+364 GEIVHAW

-381 SPQQVAG
+381 SPQQAAG

-431 AGTIVKVSGY
+431 AGTIIKVSGY

-447 STNDARSSGSGTDT
+447 AANAAR
-461 AGTTGNANV
+461 TTGSDIAANV
-470 STVPDADNRATGT
+470 SIAPDAIASSTGNT
-483 GKVNVSTA
+483 ENANASTM
-491 PDAIGNSGNSA
+491 PDAIGNMG
-502 SGIAHISTGNN
+502 
-513 PSDTNIS
+513 
-520 TGDTAGATS
+520 GAEQ
-529 DAAGN
+529 G
-534 MGRMERHE
+534 E

-557 ARPKQPAEQVYRK
+557 ARPKQPAELVYRK

-577 LPVYGIYLESAG
+577 LPVYGMYLESAG
-589 GKKSFRITEVIP
+589 GRKAFRITEVIP

-611 AGDYLEIH
+611 AGDYLEIRD
-619 KMEVQKAEEALFT
+619 MEVQKAEDALFT

-640 SAYIDTF
+640 SAYLDTF
-647 IDIWAYL
+647 MNIWAYL

>member
-10 ISTLIVLLVTF
+10 ISALIVLLLTF
-21 SACTSVTPSFSQNV
+21 GACSSVTPSFPQSV
-35 NYTDGRSITREVEA
+35 NYTDGRSVTREIEA
-49 VHGLIAEKPLDALLR
+49 VRGLIAEKPLDALLR
-64 AKRLTLYTER
+64 ANRLTRYTES
-74 TDEINT
+74 TDEIST
-80 LYQDAQSAVG
+80 LYQDAQSAVE
-90 ELFFKAVENGTWDE
+90 ELFFKTVENGAWDE

-118 PTQWSEQ
+118 PAQWSEQ

-138 KFDALIQDIARLSG
+138 KFDALIQDSARLSG

-236 IPAKVVGWDTIFDL
+236 IPAKVVGWDTTFDL

-311 DAPVNH
+311 DAPINH
-317 GSSGGP
+317 GNSGGP

-381 SPQQVAG
+381 SPQQGAG

-403 PAGAVI
+403 PAGALI

-447 STNDARSSGSGTDT
+447 STNDARPSGSGTDR
-461 AGTTGNANV
+461 AGTTGN
-470 STVPDADNRATGT
+470 
-483 GKVNVSTA
+483 VNVSIA

-502 SGIAHISTGNN
+502 GNTANISTGN
-513 PSDTNIS
+513 
-520 TGDTAGATS
+520 TASATS
-529 DAAGN
+529 DTVGN
-534 MGRMERHE
+534 MGGAELSDE

-557 ARPKQPAEQVYRK
+557 ARPKQPAELVYRK

-577 LPVYGIYLESAG
+577 LPVYGIYLENAG

-640 SAYIDTF
+640 SAYLDTF

>member
-10 ISTLIVLLVTF
+10 ISVLIVLLVTF
-21 SACTSVTPSFSQNV
+21 GACTSVTPSFSQSV
-35 NYTDGRSITREVEA
+35 NYTDGRSVTREIEA
-49 VHGLIAEKPLDALLR
+49 VRGLIVEKPLDGLLR

-80 LYQDAQSAVG
+80 LYQDAQSAVE
-90 ELFFKAVENGTWDE
+90 ELFFKVVENGTWDE
-104 ALKIFRSLAALGHT
+104 ALKIFRSLTVLGHT
-118 PTQWSEQ
+118 PAQWSEE
-125 KLIAAQRDKWKEK
+125 KLVSAQRDKWKEK
-138 KFDALIQDIARLSG
+138 KFDALIQDSARLSG

-292 GIVSAQNR
+292 GIVSAQKR

-381 SPQQVAG
+381 SPQQAAG

-423 QAELMRLS
+423 QSELMRLS

-447 STNDARSSGSGTDT
+447 STNDARPSGSGTDT

-470 STVPDADNRATGT
+470 STM
-483 GKVNVSTA
+483 
-491 PDAIGNSGNSA
+491 PDAIGSSGNSA
-502 SGIAHISTGNN
+502 SGTAH
-513 PSDTNIS
+513 IS
-520 TGDTAGATS
+520 TGDTAGTTS

-534 MGRMERHE
+534 MGRAERNE

-557 ARPKQPAEQVYRK
+557 ARPKQPAELVYRK

-640 SAYIDTF
+640 SAYLDTF

>member
-1 MRLSRFSYN
+1 MRLSRFSYS
-10 ISTLIVLLVTF
+10 ISALIVLAITF
-21 SACTSVTPSFSQNV
+21 GACKSVTPSFSQSV
-35 NYTDGRSITREVEA
+35 DYTDGRSVTREIEA
-49 VHGLIAEKPLDALLR
+49 VRALIAEKPLDALLR
-64 AKRLTLYTER
+64 AKRLTLYTKSTGE
-74 TDEINT
+74 TNT
-80 LYQDAQSAVG
+80 LYQESKSAV
-90 ELFFKAVENGTWDE
+90 EALFFKDVENGEWED
-104 ALKIFRSLAALGHT
+104 ALKLFRSLTALGEA
-118 PTQWSEQ
+118 PVQWTEQ
-125 KLIAAQRDKWKEK
+125 KLVSAQWNKWKEK
-138 KFDALIQDIARLSG
+138 KFDALIQDTARLSD

-180 IEKGLGR
+180 IEKGLGM

-198 DANGYLITNYHV
+198 DANGYVITNYHV

-229 AENPTVR
+229 AENPSVR

-257 NPEVYFQLGSSE
+257 DPEVYFQLGSSE

-371 MSCYGVSVKE
+371 MSSYGVSIKE
-381 SPQQVAG
+381 SPQQEAG

-403 PAGAVI
+403 PAGSVI
-409 THLNGRAV
+409 THLNGRKV
-417 PSLEAL
+417 PNLEAL
-423 QAELMRLS
+423 QAELMRLA

-441 APLHTP
+441 APLHTS
-447 STNDARSSGSGTDT
+447 STNDARSSGLGTDE
-461 AGTTGNANV
+461 AGNTGNANV
-470 STVPDADNRATGT
+470 ST
-483 GKVNVSTA
+483 
-491 PDAIGNSGNSA
+491 GN
-502 SGIAHISTGNN
+502 
-513 PSDTNIS
+513 
-520 TGDTAGATS
+520 TAGVTS
-529 DAAGN
+529 DAVGN
-534 MGRMERHE
+534 IGGAEQRE
-542 HRWEKTRQDWYVQLE
+542 HRWEKIRQDWYVQLE
-557 ARPKQPAEQVYRK
+557 ARPKQPAELVYQK
-570 DSRARAM
+570 DSKARAM
-577 LPVYGIYLESAG
+577 LPAYGIYLESAG

-619 KMEVQKAEEALFT
+619 KMEVQKDEEALFT

-640 SAYIDTF
+640 SAYLDTF